1 MAVQSGDRDRELVNA
16 ARRFVADHVV
26 EAAAGWE
33 QERRMPVELFK
44 TAAKAGL
51 LGLMVP
57 QEAGGHGLGLKQTA
71 AIDEVLAGA
80 DMALAFAFKVH
91 GNLAGNLARNG
102 SPAQVERYL
111 DAMLAGQVIGAF
123 LLTEPAGGSDA
134 TAITTSAR
142 AYGDGWVIDGEKAWV
157 SNGAVAGVMLVFAQ
171 TDPARGWRG
180 IAGFLVDADLP
191 GVVRQPAYHVLSGHA
206 LGTCGVRFDG
216 VKLGPDALLL
226 EPEVAF
232 KGAMRGIDIARIGV
246 GAMAAGMMA
255 TSLDAALAYTRDRAA
270 FGQTV
275 ADFQGVQWQLADAAT
290 DLEATRLLTGHAA
303 DLFDA
308 GENATVAAAHAKK
321 FGSRAAVRNIA
332 QLMQVM
338 GAVGFR
344 HDAGH
349 PLARHLA
356 TAKMA
361 EWLDGANEI
370 QNLVI
375 ARDLLRD

>member
-1 MAVQSGDRDRELVNA
+1 MNVHSGDRTGELVNA
-16 ARRFVADHVV
+16 ARRFAADHVV
-26 EAAAGWE
+26 EAAADWE
-33 QERRMPVELFK
+33 RERRMPAELFK
-44 TAAKAGL
+44 TAAEAGL

-57 QEAGGHGLGLKQTA
+57 PEAGGHGLGLKQTA

-102 SPAQVERYL
+102 SPAQIERYL
-111 DAMLAGQVIGAF
+111 KAMLTGEVIGAF
-123 LLTEPAGGSDA
+123 LLTEPRGGSDA
-134 TAITTSAR
+134 TAITTRAR
-142 AYGDGWVIDGEKAWV
+142 PDGDGWVLDGEKAWV

-171 TDPARGWRG
+171 TDPAKGWRG
-180 IAGFLVDADLP
+180 IAGFLVDADTP
-191 GVVRQPAYHVLSGHA
+191 GIKRQPAYHMLSGHA
-206 LGTCGVRFDG
+206 LGTCGVTFEG
-216 VKLGPDALLL
+216 VQLSRDAMLL
-226 EPEVAF
+226 EPEAAF
-232 KGAMRGIDIARIGV
+232 KGAMGGIDIARIGV

-255 TSLDAALAYTRDRAA
+255 ASLDAALAHTRERAA
-270 FGQTV
+270 FGQTI
-275 ADFQGVQWQLADAAT
+275 ADFQGVQWQLAEAAT

-321 FGSRAAVRNIA
+321 FGSRAAVRTISKLT
-332 QLMQVM
+332 QIM
-338 GAVGFR
+338 GAIGFR

-356 TAKMA
+356 SAKMA

-375 ARDLLRD
+375 ARSLLRD